1 MGPSTALAAPTH
13 GAVAAAEHS
22 QDDASTSN
30 LAKGRTRVSPLHGGS
45 GNDTLQCFARSIM
58 QLGVPQTQGSGGG
71 GAGPGHGQGDKNRSR
86 PRQHGGTQRPTP
98 EGGQQPRAGIP
109 APRMQGVNA
118 AGGAAGVPRDASLAP
133 SSAEEGPAKKPRR
146 KRAGGRGDGQGK
158 AGGSVGGEEP
168 MSGVAPH
175 AQVPARAV
183 HRVTAG
189 AGAAGAVDP
198 PLPPKAVVDQTFMT
212 STTFRSLGLHPATQQ
227 VRACRRLAP
236 QCVCTQLLVVTVT

>member
-146 KRAGGRGDGQGK
+146 KRAGGRGDGFHADAKAPLLHADDLVALQGGR
-158 AGGSVGGEEP
+158 AT
-168 MSGVAPH
+168 AH
-175 AQVPARAV
+175 AQ
-183 HRVTAG
+183 G
-189 AGAAGAVDP
+189 E
-198 PLPPKAVVDQTFMT
+198 
-212 STTFRSLGLHPATQQ
+212 QQ
-227 VRACRRLAP
+227 PGHEDA
-236 QCVCTQLLVVTVT
+236 QGFG

>member
-1 MGPSTALAAPTH
+1 
-13 GAVAAAEHS
+13 
-22 QDDASTSN
+22 
-30 LAKGRTRVSPLHGGS
+30 
-45 GNDTLQCFARSIM
+45 M

-71 GAGPGHGQGDKNRSR
+71 GAGPGHGQGDKNRAR

-146 KRAGGRGDGQGK
+146 KRGGQGK

-175 AQVPARAV
+175 AQGPV
-183 HRVTAG
+183 HRVAAG
-189 AGAAGAVDP
+189 AGAAGAVAP

>member
-1 MGPSTALAAPTH
+1 
-13 GAVAAAEHS
+13 
-22 QDDASTSN
+22 
-30 LAKGRTRVSPLHGGS
+30 
-45 GNDTLQCFARSIM
+45 M

-71 GAGPGHGQGDKNRSR
+71 SASPGPGQGDKNRAR
-86 PRQHGGTQRPTP
+86 PRQHGGSATQRPTP
-98 EGGQQPRAGIP
+98 EGGLQPRAGIP

-146 KRAGGRGDGQGK
+146 KRGGRGDGQGK

-183 HRVTAG
+183 HLV
-189 AGAAGAVDP
+189 AAGGAP